1 MVPGR
6 HGVGMRRSI
15 VRILIGAAVG
25 FAGLMLLPAS
35 TTRWAAL
42 GAWVVLWTFVVVRR
56 EAGND
61 RRAVLAA
68 NSRASLEAAVAATE
82 RLR

>member
-1 MVPGR
+1 
-6 HGVGMRRSI
+6 MRRSI

-42 GAWVVLWTFVVVRR
+42 GAWVVLWTFVIVRR

-61 RRAVLAA
+61 RRAASAA
-68 NSRASLEAAVAATE
+68 AARESLEAAVAATE
-82 RLR
+82 RPR

>member
-15 VRILIGAAVG
+15 VLVLVGVAVG
-25 FAGLMLLPAS
+25 LAALMMLPVS
-35 TTRWAAL
+35 TTRWPAL
-42 GAWVVLWTFVVVRR
+42 GAWVVAWTFVVVRR

-61 RRAVLAA
+61 RRAALAA
-68 NSRASLEAAVAATE
+68 AARTSLEAAVAATE
-82 RLR
+82 RPR